1 MVSEIYKNA
10 QFFQLLAATVF
21 FFKYIVEKHIT
32 SCSLAKLQSSNN
44 FEITVGAAKR
54 KELN

>member
-1 MVSEIYKNA
+1 MRNSFSCSP
-10 QFFQLLAATVF
+10 QQF

-44 FEITVGAAKR
+44 SEITVGAAKR